1 MPKFPDP
8 EQTENDVL
16 HSLVNFRNARVLEIG
31 CGDGRMTRHF
41 AREAARVFAFDSDF
55 DELLAA
61 RDDYLKGLRSRV
73 SLAQA
78 RAEAI
83 PFPSESF
90 DPVILS
96 WSL

>member
-16 HSLVNFRNARVLEIG
+16 HSLANFHNARVLEIG

-41 AREAARVFAFDSDF
+41 AREAAHVFGFDSDF
-55 DELLAA
+55 DELLAS
-61 RDDYLKGLRSRV
+61 RDDYLKGLRPRA
-73 SLAQA
+73 SLLQA

-83 PFPSESF
+83 PFASESF
-90 DPVILS
+90 EPVILS